1 MPESLKLLGLQ
12 ESLKEDIQRRVA
24 HIFTGAY
31 TFQSAWAELE
41 KKYGSQHLIIQ
52 AHDQHMQQLPSF
64 RNGDFNALFNL
75 AAAVRDAV
83 SSVDESHVMMFNTV
97 ANLLH
102 TKLPINLQTDWG
114 KYAYGLDRMATL
126 KDFDKWIDRVLSA
139 EELRGGKLSSSNP
152 TNAVK
157 NPIQPSN
164 SNRQL
169 GSYTPGSSNYNSRG
183 PTVLASNITTLSDCP
198 ACKESPAHRLEMC
211 NVFKR
216 MLVNARASL
225 CATNNHCFKCLV
237 RGHYGR
243 KCDSTE
249 SKCKECQGPH
259 HSLLHGA
266 ERQFPASSRNQG
278 SRVSFE

>member
-1 MPESLKLLGLQ
+1 
-12 ESLKEDIQRRVA
+12 
-24 HIFTGAY
+24 
-31 TFQSAWAELE
+31 
-41 KKYGSQHLIIQ
+41 
-52 AHDQHMQQLPSF
+52 
-64 RNGDFNALFNL
+64 
-75 AAAVRDAV
+75 
-83 SSVDESHVMMFNTV
+83 
-97 ANLLH
+97 
-102 TKLPINLQTDWG
+102 INLQTDWG

-139 EELRGGKLSSSNP
+139 EELRGGKLSSSNAM
-152 TNAVK
+152 NAVK
-157 NPIQPSN
+157 NPVQPSN

-169 GSYTPGSSNYNSRG
+169 GSYTPGSSNYNNRG
-183 PTVLASNITTLSDCP
+183 PTVLAGSLSNVTTLSDCP

-243 KCDSTE
+243 KCNSTE

-266 ERQFPASSRNQG
+266 ERQFPSSSRNQG
-278 SRVSFE
+278 KNHTILMVKAPTANIRPVLLAIVKLVVEMNNSAQTTFAILDQGSEATLISRKLANLLKLKGPSASICFGSFNNSVLMD